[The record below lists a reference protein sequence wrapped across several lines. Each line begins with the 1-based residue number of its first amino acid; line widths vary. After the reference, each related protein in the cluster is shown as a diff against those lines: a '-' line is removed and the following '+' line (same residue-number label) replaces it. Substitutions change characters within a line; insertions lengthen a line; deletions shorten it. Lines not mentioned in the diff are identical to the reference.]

1 MMEQLLSRP
10 EIQSALVPFVVAFV
24 AYFGLRKLTDR
35 AWIWALLAA
44 FLAAAGLING
54 LTVTPLTGTRKIILL
69 VIASFFMAAL
79 LPLIMPGQNLQR
91 RISTIITQLA
101 LLWVFW
107 AVVSRMQSA
116 SMVLFLAGSIALVLV
131 LEDLFDRVADNPAKL
146 HSAGLSLLLGVGLSA
161 TAAASALLGQLALAL
176 AAASGGAFLAWIFTG
191 NVTVNQRKQSITT
204 LPYVIA
210 PALLGVAA
218 VIFARLPWY
227 ALIPLASIPLAVNL
241 MPLKTDSRF
250 VHALLASLPGLVI
263 AVAVAFYIWQTGSS
277 DSGY

>member
-1 MMEQLLSRP
+1 MMEQFLSRP
-10 EIQSALVPFVVAFV
+10 EIQSAVVPFVIAFV
-24 AYFGLRKLTDR
+24 AYFGLRKVTDR

-69 VIASFFMAAL
+69 VIASFFMASL
-79 LPLIMPGQNLQR
+79 LPWVLAGQNLQR
-91 RISTIITQLA
+91 RISTIISQLA
-101 LLWVFW
+101 ILWVFW
-107 AVVSRMQSA
+107 AVVTRMQSA

-131 LEDLFDRVADNPAKL
+131 LENLFDRVANNPAKL

-176 AAASGGAFLAWIFTG
+176 AAGSGGAFLAWIVTG
-191 NVTVNQRKQSITT
+191 NATVNQTKQSITT

-210 PALLGVAA
+210 PALLGIAA

-227 ALIPLASIPLAVNL
+227 ALIPLASIPLMVNL

>member
-1 MMEQLLSRP
+1 MEQLLSRP
-10 EIQSALVPFVVAFV
+10 EIQSAVVPFVIAFL
-24 AYFGLRKLTDR
+24 AYLGLRKITSA
-35 AWIWALLAA
+35 AWLWALLAA
-44 FLAAAGLING
+44 FLASAALING
-54 LTVTPLTGTRKIILL
+54 LIVTPLTGTRKIILL
-69 VIASFFMAAL
+69 VIASFFVAAL
-79 LPLIMPGQNLQR
+79 LPLVMPGQNLQR

-107 AVVSRMQSA
+107 AVVSRMQSSA
-116 SMVLFLAGSIALVLV
+116 MVLFLVGSIGLVLV

-176 AAASGGAFLAWIFTG
+176 AAGSGGAFLAWIFTG
-191 NVTVNQRKQSITT
+191 NLTVNQRKQSITT
-204 LPYVIA
+204 LPYVMA

-227 ALIPLASIPLAVNL
+227 ALIPLASIPLVVNL
-241 MPLKTDSRF
+241 VPLKTDSRF

-277 DSGY
+277 GSGY